1 MLFVLQ
7 HGPHVAETA
16 PDRQER
22 QRFELRAYAD
32 DIGAFV
38 PGAERVV
45 IDFVIAARGIVFH
58 PHPVVPVALVIHG
71 DQTPVAEGVGDAEH
85 QAGRRGELPVV
96 TARIFQY
103 GREGV
108 RILVAVRTWFET
120 VGVVRVIDMHP
131 GIGVGLI
138 GTVDPVIGRG
148 VESEADS
155 QILNGPVDHAELE
168 VDPCAVQ
175 DDFLVEVRIEQL
187 VVQVRIGAVAGI
199 DVIFSVIV
207 GFALIQGLNAERGP
221 DIELVVQV
229 ESCRNVVFAYRAI
242 AYDGR
247 VVADIDVVADPGRLP
262 PAADLIRESGLVAED
277 RTPEPGVEV
286 APVEAA
292 GDLIP
297 VDTAVLQHVG
307 ENVGDRAD
315 IALCIIGVLVVE
327 VLQAVVA
334 EPDIDAHERS
344 RSFVNIGRKAEVAD
358 RKPVFTVGVEC
369 RSVVFRPCETHQRRD
384 RNFVAP
390 VHAQAR
396 RVDRHGRKIRSEGGE
411 GACHGHRPRR
421 SEAEGRLREFEEVGR
436 GDDVTVHQ

>member
-1 MLFVLQ
+1 MD
-7 HGPHVAETA
+7 PHVAETA

-103 GREGV
+103 GRG
-108 RILVAVRTWFET
+108 RPYIGCRPTWFET

-168 VDPCAVQ
+168 IDP
-175 DDFLVEVRIEQL
+175 LR
-187 VVQVRIGAVAGI
+187 R
-199 DVIFSVIV
+199 
-207 GFALIQGLNAERGP
+207 
-221 DIELVVQV
+221 
-229 ESCRNVVFAYRAI
+229 
-242 AYDGR
+242 
-247 VVADIDVVADPGRLP
+247 PG
-262 PAADLIRESGLVAED
+262 
-277 RTPEPGVEV
+277 
-286 APVEAA
+286 
-292 GDLIP
+292 
-297 VDTAVLQHVG
+297 
-307 ENVGDRAD
+307 
-315 IALCIIGVLVVE
+315 
-327 VLQAVVA
+327 
-334 EPDIDAHERS
+334 
-344 RSFVNIGRKAEVAD
+344 
-358 RKPVFTVGVEC
+358 
-369 RSVVFRPCETHQRRD
+369 
-384 RNFVAP
+384 
-390 VHAQAR
+390 
-396 RVDRHGRKIRSEGGE
+396 
-411 GACHGHRPRR
+411 
-421 SEAEGRLREFEEVGR
+421 
-436 GDDVTVHQ
+436 

>member
-1 MLFVLQ
+1 MSYS
-7 HGPHVAETA
+7 P
-16 PDRQER
+16 
-22 QRFELRAYAD
+22 
-32 DIGAFV
+32 
-38 PGAERVV
+38 
-45 IDFVIAARGIVFH
+45 IAVSYTH
-58 PHPVVPVALVIHG
+58 L
-71 DQTPVAEGVGDAEH
+71 T
-85 QAGRRGELPVV
+85 LP
-96 TARIFQY
+96 TK
-103 GREGV
+103 
-108 RILVAVRTWFET
+108 L
-120 VGVVRVIDMHP
+120 
-131 GIGVGLI
+131 
-138 GTVDPVIGRG
+138 
-148 VESEADS
+148 
-155 QILNGPVDHAELE
+155 
-168 VDPCAVQ
+168 
-175 DDFLVEVRIEQL
+175 
-187 VVQVRIGAVAGI
+187 
-199 DVIFSVIV
+199 
-207 GFALIQGLNAERGP
+207 
-221 DIELVVQV
+221 
-229 ESCRNVVFAYRAI
+229 
-242 AYDGR
+242 
-247 VVADIDVVADPGRLP
+247 
-262 PAADLIRESGLVAED
+262 
-277 RTPEPGVEV
+277 EV

-384 RNFVAP
+384 RNFVVP

>member
-1 MLFVLQ
+1 MCIR
-7 HGPHVAETA
+7 
-16 PDRQER
+16 DS
-22 QRFELRAYAD
+22 

-168 VDPCAVQ
+168 IDPCAVQ

-229 ESCRNVVFAYRAI
+229 ESCRNVVFAYRCLL
-242 AYDGR
+242 YTSD
-247 VVADIDVVADPGRLP
+247 
-262 PAADLIRESGLVAED
+262 AAD
-277 RTPEPGVEV
+277 
-286 APVEAA
+286 EA
-292 GDLIP
+292 
-297 VDTAVLQHVG
+297 
-307 ENVGDRAD
+307 
-315 IALCIIGVLVVE
+315 
-327 VLQAVVA
+327 
-334 EPDIDAHERS
+334 
-344 RSFVNIGRKAEVAD
+344 
-358 RKPVFTVGVEC
+358 
-369 RSVVFRPCETHQRRD
+369 
-384 RNFVAP
+384 
-390 VHAQAR
+390 
-396 RVDRHGRKIRSEGGE
+396 
-411 GACHGHRPRR
+411 
-421 SEAEGRLREFEEVGR
+421 
-436 GDDVTVHQ
+436 